1 MKNPWKLTSLVLALA
16 LAFVVGL
23 QAVGSARAA
32 EKQPHMRSA
41 LGFLHAA
48 KAELDK
54 ATPDKGGHR
63 AKALELT
70 AAAIAETEAGAK
82 FDNAH

>member
-1 MKNPWKLTSLVLALA
+1 MKNPWKLTSLVLGLA
-16 LAFVVGL
+16 LAFVIGL
-23 QAVGSARAA
+23 QAVGSARAG

-41 LGFLHAA
+41 LGFLRAA

-70 AAAIAETEAGAK
+70 AGAITEVDAGIK
-82 FDNAH
+82 FANGQ